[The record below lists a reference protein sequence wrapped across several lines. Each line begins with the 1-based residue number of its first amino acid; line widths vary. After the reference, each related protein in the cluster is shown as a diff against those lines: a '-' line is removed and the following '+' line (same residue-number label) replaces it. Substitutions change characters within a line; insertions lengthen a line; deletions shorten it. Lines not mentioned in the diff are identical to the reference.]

1 MDFSGYSD
9 RRPITDGYF
18 SANENRFTKLDT
30 KMIKANDPEIYNVK
44 IDKFSR
50 RSEQMFYPIKHIK
63 PEGKAVTHG
72 GMYYS
77 REYKDRIV
85 FK

>member
-1 MDFSGYSD
+1 MELSWHLLMRQANHIHSKRNENLCLDFSGYSD

-50 RSEQMFYPIKHIK
+50 RSE
-63 PEGKAVTHG
+63 
-72 GMYYS
+72 
-77 REYKDRIV
+77 
-85 FK
+85 